1 MGEVA
6 MQLFQQPPNAFVQE
20 LRKGKYPKT
29 ISSAPDVLDA
39 VVQLNLEVEGSANH
53 AGVMLLPPATVE
65 ALLQD
70 KRRLDLLQSFKVAL
84 LKLASQVSPSEPVD
98 GCNTAWCPAQILNAA
113 TVFLSEQ
120 LPDESRVLQ
129 FGGADLLAL
138 VKTTTVRLP
147 PSPYVCTCRRLLALW
162 LLVTTSLPCL

>member
-1 MGEVA
+1 MPACHRLQQFFVMGEVA

-29 ISSAPDVLDA
+29 ISTEPDILQA
-39 VVQLNLEVEGSANH
+39 VVQLSLEVEGSANH

-84 LKLASQVSPSEPVD
+84 LKLASQVTHAHCRQAVDALRVQCMGAVTKRCCCCKATRLGRCVCAGSRAPD
-98 GCNTAWCPAQILNAA
+98 GC
-113 TVFLSEQ
+113 
-120 LPDESRVLQ
+120 SRL
-129 FGGADLLAL
+129 
-138 VKTTTVRLP
+138 
-147 PSPYVCTCRRLLALW
+147 
-162 LLVTTSLPCL
+162 